1 MQVKDLYSHLRVL
14 PDYPEEGHNF
24 YDITAILENNEAFK
38 LTIEELAKPYEG
50 EIIDKVVSIDSRGL
64 MLAAPLAFYLGCGL
78 SIIRTDGKSPY
89 KNINQVHEIETDSK
103 SLELHIKAIHEGE
116 KIVIVD
122 DVLATGNT
130 MRATIDLVH
139 KAKAEIVG
147 ISFLIE
153 LSYKNGKEN
162 ISHFPIYSVLTFDE

>member
-1 MQVKDLYSHLRVL
+1 MQIKDLYSYLRVL

-24 YDITAILENNEAFK
+24 YDITAILENKEAFK
-38 LTIEELAKPYEG
+38 LIIEELAKPYEG
-50 EIIDKVVSIDSRGL
+50 EIIDKVVGIDSRGL
-64 MLAAPLAFYLGCGL
+64 MIAAPLAFYLGCGL

-89 KNINQVHEIETDSK
+89 KALDQVHEIETDSK
-103 SLELHIKAIHEGE
+103 SLELHVSAIHEGE

-130 MRATIDLVH
+130 MKATIDLVH

-162 ISHFPIYSVLTFDE
+162 ISHFPVYSLLTFDE